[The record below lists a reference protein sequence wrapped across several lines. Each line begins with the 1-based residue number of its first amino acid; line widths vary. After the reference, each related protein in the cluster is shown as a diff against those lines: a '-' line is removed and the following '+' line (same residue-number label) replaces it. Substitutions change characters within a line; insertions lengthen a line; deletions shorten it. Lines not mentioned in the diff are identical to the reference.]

1 LSGIVSAE
9 PPPLGILSA
18 LPEEMGNLGAALD
31 RAGDEEIGGYRFRRG
46 RIDGH
51 SVILAEAGVGK
62 VATALAGSLMLDRF
76 ACRGLIF
83 SGVAGRL
90 DPGLAIGDIVIGD
103 ELIQHDYGA
112 LVAGRLKPFRPGEAP
127 IGEARGHP
135 VFRLAPRL
143 RQAIAGAIADL
154 RLPPFSAGA
163 SQARPSRISLGRI
176 LSGDQ
181 FVNCAATRDRLIGQ
195 FKGQA
200 VEMEGAALAQVSER
214 FGAPCVVVRCLSDLA
229 GEDSHIDFRTFL
241 PAAANMAAIVVRRLI
256 PAVTA
261 AR

>member
-1 LSGIVSAE
+1 MTTQQR
-9 PPPLGILSA
+9 PLGILSA
-18 LPEEMGNLGAALD
+18 LPEEMGHLGAALD
-31 RAGDEEIGGYRFRRG
+31 PAGDVEIAGFRFRPG

-51 SVILAEAGVGK
+51 SVVLAEAGVGK
-62 VATALAGSLMLDRF
+62 VATALAGSLLLDRF

-90 DPGLAIGDIVIGD
+90 DDELFIGDIVIAD

-112 LVAGRLKPFRPGEAP
+112 MVAGRLKPFRPGLPP
-127 IGEARGHP
+127 IGEARERPG
-135 VFRLAPRL
+135 FRLDPRL
-143 RQAIAGAIADL
+143 RQAIAEAIADL
-154 RLPPFSAGA
+154 RLPPFDARRDST
-163 SQARPSRISLGRI
+163 RPSHVCMGRI

-181 FVNCAATRDRLIGQ
+181 FVNCAATRDRLVSE

-214 FGAPCVVVRCLSDLA
+214 FGAACVVVRCLSDLA
-229 GEDSHIDFRTFL
+229 GEDSHIDFAAFL

-256 PAVTA
+256 PAMMLA
-261 AR
+261 